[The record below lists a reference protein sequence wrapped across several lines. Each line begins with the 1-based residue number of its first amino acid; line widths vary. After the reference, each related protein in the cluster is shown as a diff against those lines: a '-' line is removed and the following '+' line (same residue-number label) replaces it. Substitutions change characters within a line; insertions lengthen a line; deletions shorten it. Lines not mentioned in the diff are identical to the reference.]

1 MRNPIPLDPVAELAI
16 IRSRAASG
24 EARALRLKARLSLS
38 EVADH
43 CGAVT
48 TTISRWEAGERLPR
62 GEAGLRYAR
71 LIAQLAGLELPE
83 VAAK

>member
-1 MRNPIPLDPVAELAI
+1 MKKPIPLDPVAELAI

-24 EARALRLKARLSLS
+24 EARQLRLRARLSLS

-48 TTISRWEAGERLPR
+48 TTVSRWESGERRPR
-62 GEAGLRYAR
+62 GEAGLKYAR
-71 LIAQLAGLELPE
+71 LIAQLSTLDLSPE
-83 VAAK
+83 AHS